1 LTVRRVLHVIETLA
15 PREGGPPRVVAG
27 LLVAQ
32 RARGLEA
39 HVLCGDGVDLPEHL
53 AHWRAHA
60 PGFPESAVH
69 AVSGS
74 SLLGRRAALQ
84 AWLRAHL
91 HNFDVLHVHSLWRL
105 VPAIAANASRHLGKP
120 YLIAPHTAMSHWAL
134 SQKRLK
140 KSVARWLLWNR
151 IFRGAAGFHALN
163 EIEAAEIGDC
173 FAADA
178 PPIFVVPNGVSLAE
192 FSGPPARAVPAA
204 LENLL
209 SAPEGGAPFVLFL
222 ARLHSMKGPDLLL
235 EAFATVAAAHPQ
247 LQLAYAGPDYG
258 MLGRLREGVAA
269 HALGSRVHF
278 LGLVSGAERRWLL
291 DNATC
296 VCQPSRDEG
305 FSLSILE
312 ALACSRP
319 VVISDRCKFPQVAAS
334 GAGIVVPLSS
344 AQLAIALESYASD
357 PARRACDG
365 RRGRALIEAS
375 YNLEVIAAL
384 TEEMYVKAVAGLQQA
399 AGPRQRGGARWP
411 ANSQP
416 HE

>member
-1 LTVRRVLHVIETLA
+1 M
-15 PREGGPPRVVAG
+15 VAG

-32 RARGLEA
+32 RARGLDA
-39 HVLCGDGVDLPEHL
+39 QVLCGDGVDLPEHL

-60 PGFPESAVH
+60 AGFPESAVH
-69 AVSGS
+69 AVSAS
-74 SLLGRRAALQ
+74 SLLGRRAALRT
-84 AWLRAHL
+84 WLGAHL
-91 HNFDVLHVHSLWRL
+91 RDFDVLHVHSLWRL
-105 VPAIAANASRHLGKP
+105 VPTIAANASRHLGKP

-140 KSVARWLLWNR
+140 KAVARGLLWNR

-163 EIEAAEIGDC
+163 EIEAAEIRDC
-173 FAADA
+173 LAADA

-192 FSGPPARAVPAA
+192 FSGPPARTVPAA
-204 LENLL
+204 LGKLL

-222 ARLHSMKGPDLLL
+222 ARLHTMKGPDLLL
-235 EAFATVAAAHPQ
+235 EAFAAVAAARPQ

-258 MLGRLREGVAA
+258 MLEQLRERVAA
-269 HALGSRVHF
+269 HALGGRVHF

-291 DNATC
+291 DNAIC

-319 VVISDRCKFPQVAAS
+319 VVISDRCKFPQVAAN
-334 GAGIVVPLSS
+334 GAGAVVPL
-344 AQLAIALESYASD
+344 AAPQLASALDAYASD
-357 PARRACDG
+357 PARRARDG
-365 RRGRALIEAS
+365 RRGRELIEAS
-375 YNLEVIAAL
+375 YNLETIARL
-384 TEEMYVKAVAGLQQA
+384 TEEMYVKAVAGVRQA
-399 AGPRQRGGARWP
+399 DSPQERGSSTWP
-411 ANSQP
+411 AKSQR